1 MTERQHPDDFSE
13 RQLKLFAIRASEIA
27 ERVAAGNLKFLDGV
41 DMLASAAEW
50 RTNRKADL
58 YDNRSA
64 LASAQTPHST
74 DRHRLG
80 GKPSMNNSIW
90 GWDRLVLCL

>member
-64 LASAQTPHST
+64 LAHKRLIRQTAT
-74 DRHRLG
+74 
-80 GKPSMNNSIW
+80 
-90 GWDRLVLCL
+90 GWAVNHQ